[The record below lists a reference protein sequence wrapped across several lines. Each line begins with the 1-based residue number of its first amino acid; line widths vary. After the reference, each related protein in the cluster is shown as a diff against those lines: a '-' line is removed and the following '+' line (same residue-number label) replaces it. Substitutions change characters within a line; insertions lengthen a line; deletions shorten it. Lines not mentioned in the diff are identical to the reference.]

1 MRRRPRQIS
10 LKECYDILKLK
21 KDADT
26 ADLKRAYRRRAFE
39 LHPDLNPGNP
49 DASKDFQLLNE
60 AYVALSAVL
69 KHEDTVRASTQSSRA
84 EQEEARA
91 RAARDEAAEENER
104 QASARAEKEARQNGS
119 AESEKARQQAGA
131 ETSGAADSSG
141 PSGPSSGPNGQASA
155 AGAAGPSSGPAG
167 RASAAGSA
175 GAAAGPNRASR
186 QEQGQAKANGASAGQ
201 QGAQTG
207 YSEHDVLRDLLT
219 DPFARRVF
227 EDIYSELNRQHQAE
241 TPPPRP
247 EEPAPEQ
254 PKAKPA
260 PEKRNVKLHQS
271 NLAWGTPKWNKDHS
285 KGVTGMVKGWLRRQI
300 DEEQSLTLP
309 SANLA
314 PGKRIRLQI
323 RQALSGELKTVE
335 ITLPPDFAVGKPIR
349 LRGLGKRVGPWQG
362 DLYLIITNE

>member
-1 MRRRPRQIS
+1 MRRRSRQIS

-69 KHEDTVRASTQSSRA
+69 KHEDTVRASTESSRA

-119 AESEKARQQAGA
+119 AESEKARQQSGA
-131 ETSGAADSSG
+131 ETSGATGS
-141 PSGPSSGPNGQASA
+141 SGPSSGPNGQAGA
-155 AGAAGPSSGPAG
+155 AGAAGPSSGPTG

-186 QEQGQAKANGASAGQ
+186 QEQGQAKANGASASQ

-241 TPPPRP
+241 TPPPRQ

-260 PEKRNVKLHQS
+260 PDKRNVKLHQS

>member
-49 DASKDFQLLNE
+49 DASRDFQLLNE

-69 KHEDTVRASTQSSRA
+69 KHEDTVRASTDTSRA

-91 RAARDEAAEENER
+91 RAARDEAAKENER
-104 QASARAEKEARQNGS
+104 QASARAQKEARQNGS
-119 AESEKARQQAGA
+119 AESEKARQQTGAGS
-131 ETSGAADSSG
+131 SGAAGSSGQAG
-141 PSGPSSGPNGQASA
+141 PSGQ
-155 AGAAGPSSGPAG
+155 AGAAGPSGTT
-167 RASAAGSA
+167 GSA
-175 GAAAGPNRASR
+175 GATDGQATGSAAGANS
-186 QEQGQAKANGASAGQ
+186 QEQSQTKANGATAGQ
-201 QGAQTG
+201 QSAQTG

-241 TPPPRP
+241 APPPRQD
-247 EEPAPEQ
+247 EPAPEQ

-260 PEKRNVKLHQS
+260 AAEKRNVKLHQS

-362 DLYLIITNE
+362 DLYLTLTNE

>member
-21 KDADT
+21 KNADT

-49 DASKDFQLLNE
+49 DASREFQLLNE

-69 KHEDTVRASTQSSRA
+69 KHEDSVRASTESSRA
-84 EQEEARA
+84 AQKESKAQAAKDEPADDNEEGQ
-91 RAARDEAAEENER
+91 AANDASGPEAETGGKDADAGASNAADPSA
-104 QASARAEKEARQNGS
+104 ASARGDKD
-119 AESEKARQQAGA
+119 QQQ
-131 ETSGAADSSG
+131 DQSSG
-141 PSGPSSGPNGQASA
+141 QADDRQGKNA
-155 AGAAGPSSGPAG
+155 AG
-167 RASAAGSA
+167 
-175 GAAAGPNRASR
+175 
-186 QEQGQAKANGASAGQ
+186 QKT
-201 QGAQTG
+201 AQNG

-227 EDIYSELNRQHQAE
+227 EDIYSVLNRQHQKEA
-241 TPPPRP
+241 PPQQEAPS
-247 EEPAPEQ
+247 PEQ
-254 PKAKPA
+254 PKPKQAE
-260 PEKRNVKLHQS
+260 EKRTAKLHQS
-271 NLAWGTPKWNKDHS
+271 NLAWGTTKWSKDHS

-300 DEEQSLTLP
+300 DEEQTLALP

-335 ITLPPDFAVGKPIR
+335 ITLPPDFTVGKPIR

>member
-69 KHEDTVRASTQSSRA
+69 KHEDTVRASTEASRA

-91 RAARDEAAEENER
+91 RAARDEAEENER
-104 QASARAEKEARQNGS
+104 QASSRAEKEARQNAS
-119 AESEKARQQAGA
+119 AESESARQAG
-131 ETSGAADSSG
+131 
-141 PSGPSSGPNGQASA
+141 A
-155 AGAAGPSSGPAG
+155 AGAAGATGPTDSSG
-167 RASAAGSA
+167 AAGANGAA
-175 GAAAGPNRASR
+175 GAGAGEAAGGAAGANRASR
-186 QEQGQAKANGASAGQ
+186 QEQAQTGAKGPSAGQ
-201 QGAQTG
+201 QGAQNG

-241 TPPPRP
+241 TPPPRQ

-260 PEKRNVKLHQS
+260 AAEKRNVKLHQS
-271 NLAWGTPKWNKDHS
+271 NLAWGTPKWNKEHS

-362 DLYLIITNE
+362 DLYLILTNE

>member
-1 MRRRPRQIS
+1 MRRRPSRQIS

-39 LHPDLNPGNP
+39 LHPDLNPDNP
-49 DASKDFQLLNE
+49 EASREFQLLNE

-69 KHEDTVRASTQSSRA
+69 KHEDTVQAATEASRA
-84 EQEEARA
+84 AQEEGRA
-91 RAARDEAAEENER
+91 QAAKGEAAEEKSER
-104 QASARAEKEARQNGS
+104 QASAQAEKESQSKSSPEGETTRQD
-119 AESEKARQQAGA
+119 AAG
-131 ETSGAADSSG
+131 GASG
-141 PSGPSSGPNGQASA
+141 P
-155 AGAAGPSSGPAG
+155 AGAAGP
-167 RASAAGSA
+167 ASDTADNQQQRPN
-175 GAAAGPNRASR
+175 GAAAG
-186 QEQGQAKANGASAGQ
+186 Q
-201 QGAQTG
+201 QTAQNG

-227 EDIYSELNRQHQAE
+227 EDIYSELNRQQQEKA
-241 TPPPRP
+241 PPRQ

-254 PKAKPA
+254 PRPKAA
-260 PEKRNVKLHQS
+260 AAEKRTVRLHQS
-271 NLAWGTPKWNKDHS
+271 NRAWGAPKWNKDHS

-300 DEEQSLTLP
+300 DEEQTLALP

-314 PGKRIRLQI
+314 PGKRVRLQI
-323 RQALSGELKTVE
+323 RQAISGELKTVD

-362 DLYLIITNE
+362 DLYLILTNE

>member
-69 KHEDTVRASTQSSRA
+69 KHEDTVRASTEASRA

-91 RAARDEAAEENER
+91 RAAKDEAEENAR
-104 QASARAEKEARQNGS
+104 QASARAEQEARQNAS
-119 AESEKARQQAGA
+119 AESDNARQAGPTGA
-131 ETSGAADSSG
+131 SGASDSADT
-141 PSGPSSGPNGQASA
+141 ASA
-155 AGAAGPSSGPAG
+155 AGKTG
-167 RASAAGSA
+167 AAGSGQSA
-175 GAAAGPNRASR
+175 GTTAGTNRANR
-186 QEQGQAKANGASAGQ
+186 QEQTKAKGATGGQ
-201 QGAQTG
+201 QAQNG

-241 TPPPRP
+241 TPPPRQ

-260 PEKRNVKLHQS
+260 AAEKRNVKLHQS
-271 NLAWGTPKWNKDHS
+271 NLAWGMPKWNKEHS

-314 PGKRIRLQI
+314 PGRRVRLQI

-335 ITLPPDFAVGKPIR
+335 ITLPPDFVVGKPIR

-362 DLYLIITNE
+362 DLYLTLTNE

>member
-104 QASARAEKEARQNGS
+104 QASAGAEKEARQNGS

-131 ETSGAADSSG
+131 ETSGAAGSSG
-141 PSGPSSGPNGQASA
+141 PSGPS
-155 AGAAGPSSGPAG
+155 AGPTGPSG
-167 RASAAGSA
+167 RAGAAGSA
-175 GAAAGPNRASR
+175 GAAAGANRANR

-300 DEEQSLTLP
+300 DEEQTLALP

-349 LRGLGKRVGPWQG
+349 LRGLGKRVGP
-362 DLYLIITNE
+362 

>member
-69 KHEDTVRASTQSSRA
+69 KHEDTVRASTEASRA

-91 RAARDEAAEENER
+91 RAAKDEAEENAR
-104 QASARAEKEARQNGS
+104 QASARAEQEARQNAS
-119 AESEKARQQAGA
+119 AESDNARQAGPTGA
-131 ETSGAADSSG
+131 SGASDSADT
-141 PSGPSSGPNGQASA
+141 ASA
-155 AGAAGPSSGPAG
+155 AGKTG
-167 RASAAGSA
+167 AAGSGQSA
-175 GAAAGPNRASR
+175 GTTAGTNRANR
-186 QEQGQAKANGASAGQ
+186 QEQTKAKGATGGQ
-201 QGAQTG
+201 QAQNG

-241 TPPPRP
+241 TPPPRQ

-260 PEKRNVKLHQS
+260 AAEKRNVKLHQS
-271 NLAWGTPKWNKDHS
+271 NLAWGTPKWNKEHS

-314 PGKRIRLQI
+314 PGRRVRLQI

-335 ITLPPDFAVGKPIR
+335 ITLPPDFVVGKPIR

-362 DLYLIITNE
+362 DLYLTLTNE

>member
-49 DASKDFQLLNE
+49 DASRDFQLLNE

-69 KHEDTVRASTQSSRA
+69 KHEDTVRASTDTSRA

-91 RAARDEAAEENER
+91 RAARDEAAKENER
-104 QASARAEKEARQNGS
+104 QASARAQKEARQNGS
-119 AESEKARQQAGA
+119 AESEKARQQTGAGS
-131 ETSGAADSSG
+131 SGAAGSSGQAG
-141 PSGPSSGPNGQASA
+141 PSGQ
-155 AGAAGPSSGPAG
+155 AGAAGPSGTT
-167 RASAAGSA
+167 GSA
-175 GAAAGPNRASR
+175 GATDGQATGSAAGANS
-186 QEQGQAKANGASAGQ
+186 QEQSQTKANGATAGQ
-201 QGAQTG
+201 QSAQTG

-241 TPPPRP
+241 APPPRQD
-247 EEPAPEQ
+247 EPAPEQ

-260 PEKRNVKLHQS
+260 AAEKRNVKLHQS
-271 NLAWGTPKWNKDHS
+271 NLAWGTSKWNKDHS

>member
-69 KHEDTVRASTQSSRA
+69 KHEDTVRTSTETSRA
-84 EQEEARA
+84 EQEEAKA
-91 RAARDEAAEENER
+91 RAAKDEAEENER
-104 QASARAEKEARQNGS
+104 QASARAEKEARQNAS
-119 AESEKARQQAGA
+119 AESENARQADTAGA
-131 ETSGAADSSG
+131 TGAGPSDSSG
-141 PSGPSSGPNGQASA
+141 AT
-155 AGAAGPSSGPAG
+155 GAAGKTGATDAGPT
-167 RASAAGSA
+167 A
-175 GAAAGPNRASR
+175 GANR
-186 QEQGQAKANGASAGQ
+186 QEQGQARAKGPAGQ
-201 QGAQTG
+201 QGAQNG

-227 EDIYSELNRQHQAE
+227 EDIYSELNRQHQTE
-241 TPPPRP
+241 TPPPP
-247 EEPAPEQ
+247 PPKQEEPAPEQ

-260 PEKRNVKLHQS
+260 AAEKRNVKLHQS
-271 NLAWGTPKWNKDHS
+271 NLAWGTTKWNKEHS

-362 DLYLIITNE
+362 DLYLILTNE

>member
-69 KHEDTVRASTQSSRA
+69 KHEDTVRASTEASRA

-91 RAARDEAAEENER
+91 RAARDEAEENER
-104 QASARAEKEARQNGS
+104 QASARAEKEARQNAS
-119 AESEKARQQAGA
+119 AESESARQAG
-131 ETSGAADSSG
+131 
-141 PSGPSSGPNGQASA
+141 A
-155 AGAAGPSSGPAG
+155 AGAAGATGPTDSSG
-167 RASAAGSA
+167 AAGANGAA
-175 GAAAGPNRASR
+175 GAGAGEAAGGAAGANWASR
-186 QEQGQAKANGASAGQ
+186 QEQAQTGAKGPSAGQ
-201 QGAQTG
+201 QGAQNG

-241 TPPPRP
+241 TPPPRQ

-260 PEKRNVKLHQS
+260 AAEKRNVKLHQS
-271 NLAWGTPKWNKDHS
+271 NLAWGTPKWNKEHS

-362 DLYLIITNE
+362 DLYLILTNE

>member
-10 LKECYDILKLK
+10 LKECYDVLKLK
-21 KDADT
+21 KNADT

-49 DASKDFQLLNE
+49 DASREFQLLNE

-69 KHEDTVRASTQSSRA
+69 KHEDTVRTSTEGSRA

-141 PSGPSSGPNGQASA
+141 PTSGPNGQAGAADA
-155 AGAAGPSSGPAG
+155 AGSSGPSG
-167 RASAAGSA
+167 RAGAAGSA
-175 GAAAGPNRASR
+175 GANRASR
-186 QEQGQAKANGASAGQ
+186 QEQGQAKASGANAGQ

-362 DLYLIITNE
+362 DLYLTLTNE

>member
-69 KHEDTVRASTQSSRA
+69 KHEDTVRASTESSRA

-104 QASARAEKEARQNGS
+104 QASAGAEKEARQNGS

-131 ETSGAADSSG
+131 ETSGAAGSSG
-141 PSGPSSGPNGQASA
+141 PSGPS
-155 AGAAGPSSGPAG
+155 AGPTGPSG
-167 RASAAGSA
+167 RAGAAGSA
-175 GAAAGPNRASR
+175 GAAAGANRANR

-300 DEEQSLTLP
+300 DEEQTLALP

>member
-49 DASKDFQLLNE
+49 DASRDFQLLNE

-69 KHEDTVRASTQSSRA
+69 KHEDTVRASTNTSRA

-104 QASARAEKEARQNGS
+104 QASARAEKEARQNAN
-119 AESEKARQQAGA
+119 AESEKVRQQAGA
-131 ETSGAADSSG
+131 DPNGTAGSSG
-141 PSGPSSGPNGQASA
+141 PSGQAGPS
-155 AGAAGPSSGPAG
+155 GAAGTAGQSG
-167 RASAAGSA
+167 AAGSA
-175 GAAAGPNRASR
+175 GAAAGANRANT
-186 QEQGQAKANGASAGQ
+186 QEQSQTKSNGATAGQ

-241 TPPPRP
+241 TPPPRQD
-247 EEPAPEQ
+247 EPAPEQ
-254 PKAKPA
+254 PKAKPG

>member
-69 KHEDTVRASTQSSRA
+69 KHEDTVRASTEASRA

-91 RAARDEAAEENER
+91 RAAKDEAEENER
-104 QASARAEKEARQNGS
+104 QASARAEKEARQNAS
-119 AESEKARQQAGA
+119 AESESARQAG
-131 ETSGAADSSG
+131 
-141 PSGPSSGPNGQASA
+141 A
-155 AGAAGPSSGPAG
+155 AGAAGATGPTDSSG
-167 RASAAGSA
+167 AAGTNGAA
-175 GAAAGPNRASR
+175 GAGAGEAAGGAAGANRASR
-186 QEQGQAKANGASAGQ
+186 QEQAQTGAKGPSAGQ
-201 QGAQTG
+201 QGAQNG

-241 TPPPRP
+241 TPPPRQ

-260 PEKRNVKLHQS
+260 AAEKRNVKLHQS
-271 NLAWGTPKWNKDHS
+271 NLAWGTPKWNKEHS

-362 DLYLIITNE
+362 DLYLILTNE

>member
-49 DASKDFQLLNE
+49 DASRDFQLLNE

-69 KHEDTVRASTQSSRA
+69 KHEDTVRASTDTSRA

-91 RAARDEAAEENER
+91 RAARDEAAKENER
-104 QASARAEKEARQNGS
+104 QASARAQKEARQNGS
-119 AESEKARQQAGA
+119 AESEKARQQTGAGS
-131 ETSGAADSSG
+131 SGAAGSSGQAG
-141 PSGPSSGPNGQASA
+141 PSGQ
-155 AGAAGPSSGPAG
+155 AGAAGPSGTT
-167 RASAAGSA
+167 GSA
-175 GAAAGPNRASR
+175 GATDGQATGSAAGANS
-186 QEQGQAKANGASAGQ
+186 QEQSQTKANGATAGQ
-201 QGAQTG
+201 QSAQTG

-227 EDIYSELNRQHQAE
+227 EDIYSELNRLHQAE
-241 TPPPRP
+241 APPPRQD
-247 EEPAPEQ
+247 EPAPEQ

-260 PEKRNVKLHQS
+260 AAEKRNVKLHQS

>member
-21 KDADT
+21 KNADT

-49 DASKDFQLLNE
+49 EASRQFQLLNE
-60 AYVALSAVL
+60 AYVALSAAL
-69 KHEDTVRASTQSSRA
+69 KHEDCVRESTEASRKAQKESN
-84 EQEEARA
+84 A
-91 RAARDEAAEENER
+91 RAAKDEQNDKKSEHQA
-104 QASARAEKEARQNGS
+104 QASSGNGAQAETEDNGADTGS
-119 AESEKARQQAGA
+119 TAGTQGASTETAQGAQDQQPDQQSEQQAQQ
-131 ETSGAADSSG
+131 
-141 PSGPSSGPNGQASA
+141 PNGRP
-155 AGAAGPSSGPAG
+155 AAGPDD
-167 RASAAGSA
+167 
-175 GAAAGPNRASR
+175 
-186 QEQGQAKANGASAGQ
+186 KAAGQ
-201 QGAQTG
+201 QNSQTG

-227 EDIYSELNRQHQAE
+227 EDIYSELNRQHQE
-241 TPPPRP
+241 DQPPSQEDPT
-247 EEPAPEQ
+247 PEQ

-260 PEKRNVKLHQS
+260 QEKRTVKLHQS
-271 NLAWGTPKWNKDHS
+271 NLAWGTPKWNKDYS

-300 DEEQSLTLP
+300 DEEQTLSLP
-309 SANLA
+309 SANLV

-335 ITLPPDFAVGKPIR
+335 VTLPPDFAVGKPIR

-362 DLYLIITNE
+362 DLYLIITNQ

>member
-104 QASARAEKEARQNGS
+104 QASAGAEKEARQNGS

-131 ETSGAADSSG
+131 ETSGAAGSSG
-141 PSGPSSGPNGQASA
+141 PSGPS
-155 AGAAGPSSGPAG
+155 AGPTGPSG
-167 RASAAGSA
+167 RAGAAGSA
-175 GAAAGPNRASR
+175 GAAAGANRANR

>member
-69 KHEDTVRASTQSSRA
+69 KHEDTVRASTEASRA

-91 RAARDEAAEENER
+91 RAAKDEAEENAR
-104 QASARAEKEARQNGS
+104 QASARAEQEARQNAS
-119 AESEKARQQAGA
+119 AESDNARQAGPTGA
-131 ETSGAADSSG
+131 SGTSDNADT
-141 PSGPSSGPNGQASA
+141 ASA
-155 AGAAGPSSGPAG
+155 AGP
-167 RASAAGSA
+167 A
-175 GAAAGPNRASR
+175 GAAGAGQAAGAKAGTNRANR
-186 QEQGQAKANGASAGQ
+186 QEQAKAKGTTAGQ
-201 QGAQTG
+201 QGAQNG

-241 TPPPRP
+241 TPPPRQ

-260 PEKRNVKLHQS
+260 AAEKRNVKLHQS
-271 NLAWGTPKWNKDHS
+271 NLAWGTPKWNKEHS

-314 PGKRIRLQI
+314 PGRRVRLQI

-335 ITLPPDFAVGKPIR
+335 ITLPPDFVVGKPIR

-362 DLYLIITNE
+362 DLYLTLTNE

>member
-1 MRRRPRQIS
+1 MRRRSRQIS

-69 KHEDTVRASTQSSRA
+69 KHEDTVRASTESSRA
-84 EQEEARA
+84 EQEEAKA

-104 QASARAEKEARQNGS
+104 QASARAEKEARQNES
-119 AESEKARQQAGA
+119 AESERARQQAGA
-131 ETSGAADSSG
+131 EPGGT
-141 PSGPSSGPNGQASA
+141 
-155 AGAAGPSSGPAG
+155 
-167 RASAAGSA
+167 AGSA
-175 GAAAGPNRASR
+175 GPSGSSGSSGSSGQAGATGQREGAASAGACRANR
-186 QEQGQAKANGASAGQ
+186 QEQGQTKANGANAGQ

-241 TPPPRP
+241 TPPPRQ
-247 EEPAPEQ
+247 EEPTPEQ

-260 PEKRNVKLHQS
+260 PDKRNVKLHQS

>member
-49 DASKDFQLLNE
+49 DASREFQLLNE

-69 KHEDTVRASTQSSRA
+69 KHEDTVRSSTEASRA

-91 RAARDEAAEENER
+91 RAARAEAAEEQER
-104 QASARAEKEARQNGS
+104 QASARAEKEARQNGG
-119 AESEKARQQAGA
+119 AESDKSRQDGPSGASAAAGA
-131 ETSGAADSSG
+131 TGQGAADSGSAG
-141 PSGPSSGPNGQASA
+141 PAGAS
-155 AGAAGPSSGPAG
+155 GAAGSTGPGKTAG
-167 RASAAGSA
+167 ASASA
-175 GAAAGPNRASR
+175 SRSSR
-186 QEQGQAKANGASAGQ
+186 QEQGQAKANGTANGQ
-201 QGAQTG
+201 QSAQNG

-241 TPPPRP
+241 TPPPRQ

-260 PEKRNVKLHQS
+260 AAEKRNVKLHQS

-300 DEEQSLTLP
+300 DEEQSLVLS

-362 DLYLIITNE
+362 DLYLILTNE

>member
-69 KHEDTVRASTQSSRA
+69 KHEDTVRASTESSRA
-84 EQEEARA
+84 EQEEAKA

-104 QASARAEKEARQNGS
+104 QAAARAEKEARQNAS
-119 AESEKARQQAGA
+119 AESERTRQQADAEPGGA
-131 ETSGAADSSG
+131 TDSAG
-141 PSGPSSGPNGQASA
+141 PSGASRQTGATGPRQGASA
-155 AGAAGPSSGPAG
+155 AGAS
-167 RASAAGSA
+167 RA
-175 GAAAGPNRASR
+175 NR
-186 QEQGQAKANGASAGQ
+186 QEQGQAKANGASTGQ
-201 QGAQTG
+201 QGTQTG

-227 EDIYSELNRQHQAE
+227 EDIYSELNRQHQTE
-241 TPPPRP
+241 TPPPRQ

-260 PEKRNVKLHQS
+260 PDKRNVKLHQS

>member
-104 QASARAEKEARQNGS
+104 QASAGAEKEARQNGS

-131 ETSGAADSSG
+131 ETSGAAGSSG
-141 PSGPSSGPNGQASA
+141 PSGPS
-155 AGAAGPSSGPAG
+155 AGPTGPSG
-167 RASAAGSA
+167 RAGAAGSA
-175 GAAAGPNRASR
+175 GAAAGANRANR

-323 RQALSGELKTVE
+323 RQALSGEADSTCKCNTLKVE
-335 ITLPPDFAVGKPIR
+335 
-349 LRGLGKRVGPWQG
+349 
-362 DLYLIITNE
+362 

>member
-91 RAARDEAAEENER
+91 RAVRDEAAEENER
-104 QASARAEKEARQNGS
+104 QASAGAEKEARQNGS

-131 ETSGAADSSG
+131 ETSGAAGSSG
-141 PSGPSSGPNGQASA
+141 PSGPS
-155 AGAAGPSSGPAG
+155 AGPTGPSG
-167 RASAAGSA
+167 RAGAAGSA
-175 GAAAGPNRASR
+175 GAAAGANRANR

>member
-1 MRRRPRQIS
+1 MRRRSRQIS

-69 KHEDTVRASTQSSRA
+69 KHEDTVRASTESSRA
-84 EQEEARA
+84 EQEEAKA

-104 QASARAEKEARQNGS
+104 QASARAEKEARQNDS
-119 AESEKARQQAGA
+119 AESERTRQQAGA
-131 ETSGAADSSG
+131 EPGGTAGSAG
-141 PSGPSSGPNGQASA
+141 PSGSSGSSSSSGQA
-155 AGAAGPSSGPAG
+155 GATGQREG
-167 RASAAGSA
+167 AGSA
-175 GAAAGPNRASR
+175 GASRTNR
-186 QEQGQAKANGASAGQ
+186 QEQGQTKANGANAGQ

-241 TPPPRP
+241 TPPPRQ

-260 PEKRNVKLHQS
+260 PDKRNVKLHQS

>member
-21 KDADT
+21 KNADT

-69 KHEDTVRASTQSSRA
+69 KHEDTVRASTESSRA
-84 EQEEARA
+84 EQEEAKA

-104 QASARAEKEARQNGS
+104 QASARAEKEARQNES
-119 AESEKARQQAGA
+119 AESERARQQAGA
-131 ETSGAADSSG
+131 EPGGAAGSSG
-141 PSGPSSGPNGQASA
+141 PSGSSGQAGATGPREGAAA
-155 AGAAGPSSGPAG
+155 AGAS
-167 RASAAGSA
+167 RA
-175 GAAAGPNRASR
+175 NR
-186 QEQGQAKANGASAGQ
+186 QEQGQTKANGASASQ